1 MGAIGSNL
9 GATVE
14 MGAQRHRGHLLP
26 SSCTELRT
34 RWVGHNV
41 PAGVHVAE
49 HSSVNFMER
58 PSDCAGQ
65 YTTYNEVLHQILQVS
80 VEYEAEG

>member
-41 PAGVHVAE
+41 PAGVPVAE

-58 PSDCAGQ
+58 PPDCAGQ
-65 YTTYNEVLHQILQVS
+65 YHYVLCKFWYRKIVH
-80 VEYEAEG
+80 